1 MIRRAVYPGTF
12 DPVTL
17 GHQNL
22 IRRSVD
28 LFDEVWVAVAANT
41 GKHPLMPLEDRVAA
55 MRAVCLDIPKVR
67 VEPFQGLLKDFVSEH
82 GCGWIVRGV
91 RGAADSEYETKMAGM
106 NRLLMPAVETILMPA
121 SDDFRFVS
129 SSFVREVA
137 KLGADEVERFV
148 DPRVM
153 PYLRRALGRSV

>member
-22 IRRSVD
+22 IARAQK
-28 LFDEVWVAVAANT
+28 LFDEVWVAVAANP
-41 GKHPLMPLEDRVAA
+41 GKSPLMKLEERVAA
-55 MRAVCLDIPKVR
+55 MRVVCAGLPRVR
-67 VEPFQGLLKDFVSEH
+67 VEPFDGLLKDFVAMH
-82 GCGWIVRGV
+82 DCGWIIRGV

-106 NRLLMPAVETILMPA
+106 NRLLMPTVETILMPA

-137 KLGADEVERFV
+137 KLGTNEVERFV
-148 DPRVM
+148 DPRIM
-153 PYLRRALGRSV
+153 PYLRRAIER